1 MDRLNAEEYRSI
13 FFTFGGFITFVSSN
27 AFVASTLPDLL
38 LLMQQ
43 LLPH

>member
-1 MDRLNAEEYRSI
+1 MQKNIGQFFLHLGALLHLLSI
-13 FFTFGGFITFVSSN
+13 I